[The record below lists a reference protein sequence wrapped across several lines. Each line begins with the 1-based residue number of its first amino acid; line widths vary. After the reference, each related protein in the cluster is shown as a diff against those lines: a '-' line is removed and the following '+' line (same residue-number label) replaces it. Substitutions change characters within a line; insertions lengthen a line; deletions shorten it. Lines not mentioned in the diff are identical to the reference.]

1 MYWNSLSTIVNLI
14 QRLYNCGSNIHINKN
29 DMINLNNKDSEYIEL
44 PNIGMNS
51 NINLDGQLIELDF
64 SLLKKSRGRERIE

>member
-1 MYWNSLSTIVNLI
+1 M
-14 QRLYNCGSNIHINKN
+14 YNCGSNIHINKN

>member
-1 MYWNSLSTIVNLI
+1 
-14 QRLYNCGSNIHINKN
+14 
-29 DMINLNNKDSEYIEL
+29 MINLNNKDSEYIEL

>member
-51 NINLDGQLIELDF
+51 NINLDGQLI
-64 SLLKKSRGRERIE
+64 

>member
-14 QRLYNCGSNIHINKN
+14 QRLYNCGSNIYINKN